1 MPVESYDAEADFAE
15 TGSVLCADC
24 GTRVRPR
31 TLESLPPHGCVE
43 KQRAAGRGGPV
54 KWVVISGVGGYVCA
68 APESSR
74 TGGICGMPVESEPC
88 PTHAPEVSG

>member
-31 TLESLPPHGCVE
+31 SLESLPPHGCVE
-43 KQRAAGRGGPV
+43 KQRAAGRGGPA
-54 KWVVISGVGGYVCA
+54 SG
-68 APESSR
+68 
-74 TGGICGMPVESEPC
+74 
-88 PTHAPEVSG
+88 